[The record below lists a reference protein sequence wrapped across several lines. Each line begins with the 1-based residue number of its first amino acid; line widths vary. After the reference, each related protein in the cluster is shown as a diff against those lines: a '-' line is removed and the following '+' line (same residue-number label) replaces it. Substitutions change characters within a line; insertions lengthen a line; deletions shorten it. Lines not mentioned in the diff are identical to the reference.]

1 MSVARLSERRGSSVK
16 VKGERRAR
24 QKLSVWQS
32 RWPRRSRRKGEW
44 SGEKDLQRE
53 CAGCTGRKGIVQSGS
68 TYLR

>member
-1 MSVARLSERRGSSVK
+1 VQ
-16 VKGERRAR
+16 VKGERAAR

-32 RWPRRSRRKGEW
+32 RWPRLKSGKGEW